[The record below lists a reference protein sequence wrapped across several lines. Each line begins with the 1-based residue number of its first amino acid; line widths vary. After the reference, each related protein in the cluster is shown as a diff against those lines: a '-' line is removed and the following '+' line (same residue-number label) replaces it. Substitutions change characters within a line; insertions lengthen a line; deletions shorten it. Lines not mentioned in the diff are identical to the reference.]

1 MNRFKNNQ
9 MERGYIKGP
18 RREKRSRLTEQRRV
32 EIREAFELFDL
43 DGSGTID
50 AKELCVAMRALGFEM
65 TEDEINQ
72 MMAEVDKDHSGGIDF
87 DEFLYMMTEKIGQR
101 DTKEQLM
108 KAFRIIDHDKNGKI
122 SIEDIQ
128 NIARELGE
136 TFTVDEI
143 REMVQ
148 QADENGDGE
157 VDADEFMRIMKRTNY
172 GF

>member
-18 RREKRSRLTEQRRV
+18 RRDKRSRLTEQKRK
-32 EIREAFELFDL
+32 EIREAFDLFDI

-50 AKELCVAMRALGFEM
+50 AKELSVAMRALGFEM
-65 TEDEINQ
+65 TADQLNQ
-72 MMAEVDKDHSGGIDF
+72 MMAEVDKDRSGGIDF
-87 DEFLYMMTEKIGQR
+87 DEFLYMMTEKIGER

-128 NIARELGE
+128 NIAKELGE
-136 TFTVDEI
+136 IFTVDEI

-148 QADENGDGE
+148 QADENG
-157 VDADEFMRIMKRTNY
+157 IY
-172 GF
+172 LY